1 MFPHKGSVFKNLE
14 LCSIMNE
21 WKGEVCM
28 GFLETIEGY
37 LATKNEENRNVYVPR
52 IYSFATFLQNEKN
65 VTDKNYKEYLSAM
78 KVDVVIQSLENF
90 IISNHIKKKSVAF
103 FYAKTVK
110 KYFVYLNDI
119 GIENEELLKSF
130 AYTNAKSY
138 DNIIRK
144 YIENNET
151 LKMIETKDAVD
162 FEEIKLLITSIDE
175 QIEECIKDD
184 DVMTCMENRYNPY
197 NNLVYLLGLKLMIFT
212 GIDYAGIRKLESGCF
227 DSKKLKITIN
237 TYTIHLPD
245 NLGEQLTA
253 YETIKCDRGI
263 KGDNFFLLC
272 NEQIIPKETYQFSYL
287 IEDIIGRGDTSG
299 IRKYAITEMIRKGI
313 NQSFIMKLTNVGLT
327 IFEDC
332 QNTVN
337 TERHVDANRYIDSKM
352 RDMRVFDYL

>member
-1 MFPHKGSVFKNLE
+1 
-14 LCSIMNE
+14 
-21 WKGEVCM
+21 M

-52 IYSFATFLQNEKN
+52 IYSFANFLQREKS

-78 KVDVVIQSLENF
+78 KLDVIIESLENF
-90 IISNHIKKKSVAF
+90 IINNQIKKKSVAF

-110 KYFVYLNDI
+110 KYFGYLNDI
-119 GIENEELLKSF
+119 GIENEELLKYF
-130 AYTNAKSY
+130 AYTNSKSY
-138 DNIIRK
+138 DNRIRK
-144 YIENNET
+144 YIENNPT
-151 LKMIETKDAVD
+151 LKIVETKDAVD

-184 DVMTCMENRYNPY
+184 DIMNCMKNRYNPY

-212 GIDYAGIRKLESGCF
+212 GIDYAGIRKLEAGCF

-245 NLGEQLTA
+245 NLGEQLSE
-253 YETIKCDRGI
+253 YEMIKNKRGI
-263 KGDNFFLLC
+263 KGDNFFILC
-272 NEQIIPKETYQFSYL
+272 NEHIIPKETYQFGYL
-287 IEDIIGRGDTSG
+287 IEGIIGRGDTSG
-299 IRKYAITEMIRKGI
+299 IRKYVITEMIRKGI

-332 QNTVN
+332 QNTFDM
-337 TERHVDANRYIDSKM
+337 ERHVDANRYIDSKI

>member
-1 MFPHKGSVFKNLE
+1 
-14 LCSIMNE
+14 
-21 WKGEVCM
+21 M

-52 IYSFATFLQNEKN
+52 IYSFANFLQGEKN

-78 KVDVVIQSLENF
+78 KMDVVIESLENF
-90 IISNHIKKKSVAF
+90 IINNQIKKKSVAF

-110 KYFVYLNDI
+110 KYFGYLNDI

-130 AYTNAKSY
+130 AYTNSKSY
-138 DNIIRK
+138 DNRIRK
-144 YIENNET
+144 YIENNAT
-151 LKMIETKDAVD
+151 LKMVETKDAVD

-212 GIDYAGIRKLESGCF
+212 GIDYAGIRKLQAGCF

-237 TYTIHLPD
+237 TYTVHLPD
-245 NLGEQLTA
+245 NLGEQLSE
-253 YETIKCDRGI
+253 YEMVKDTRGI
-263 KGDNFFLLC
+263 NSDSFFVLC

-287 IEDIIGRGDTSG
+287 IEGIIGRGDTSG
-299 IRKYAITEMIRKGI
+299 IRKYVITEMIRKGI

>member
-1 MFPHKGSVFKNLE
+1 MVEG
-14 LCSIMNE
+14 
-21 WKGEVCM
+21 GEVYM

-37 LATKNEENRNVYVPR
+37 LATKNEENRNVYIPR
-52 IYSFATFLQNEKN
+52 IYSFATFLQEEKN

-78 KVDVVIQSLENF
+78 KIDVIIESMENF
-90 IISNHIKKKSVAF
+90 IKSNQIKKKSVAF
-103 FYAKTVK
+103 FYARTIK
-110 KYFVYLNDI
+110 KYFCYLNDN
-119 GIENEELLKSF
+119 GIENENLIKAF
-130 AYTNAKSY
+130 AYTNSKSY
-138 DNIIRK
+138 DKRIRK

-151 LKMIETKDAVD
+151 LKMVEKKDAVD

-175 QIEECIKDD
+175 QIEECVKDD
-184 DVMTCMENRYNPY
+184 DIMTCMENRYNPY

-212 GIDYAGIRKLESGCF
+212 GIDYVGIRKLAADCF

-245 NLGEQLTA
+245 NLGEQLSE
-253 YETIKCDRGI
+253 YELVKNKRGI
-263 KGDNFFLLC
+263 SGDCFFILC

-287 IEDIIGRGDTSG
+287 IKGIIGRGDTSG
-299 IRKYAITEMIRKGI
+299 IRKYVITEMIRKGI
-313 NQSFIMKLTNVGLT
+313 NQSFIMKLTDVGLT

-352 RDMRVFDYL
+352 RDMRVFDYM